1 MCLRSFIILSLR
13 GRLFHNCIMR
23 RNIRYSRMYVRPSVC
38 LSDAGL
44 QVGAAE
50 SEPGEQRSK
59 SEPGEKNECR
69 VLNTQK

>member
-1 MCLRSFIILSLR
+1 
-13 GRLFHNCIMR
+13 MR

-59 SEPGEKNECR
+59 SEPGEKDECR